1 MVVARH
7 IYISGEVQGVFF
19 RKGARE
25 EASELGITG
34 WVRNLE
40 DGRVEIFA
48 EGEDNQM
55 QAFVKWC
62 KKGPKLAHV
71 SGFNIEEV
79 KPEGHDDFKIL
90 R

>member
-1 MVVARH
+1 M
-7 IYISGEVQGVFF
+7 FF
-19 RKGARE
+19 RKGAKE
-25 EASELGITG
+25 EAAELGISG

-48 EGEDNQM
+48 EGEEKQM
-55 QAFVKWC
+55 LAFVKWC

-71 SGFNIEEV
+71 SGFSMDEAQ
-79 KPEGHDDFKIL
+79 PEGHEDFKIL